1 MFPKLKN
8 RRRIRKL
15 TLETERT
22 FIFRSRGASKLGWC
36 EQCQAEV
43 ELMSVADAAQ
53 ETKFSELALY
63 QLIESGYLHFE
74 REGAVNI
81 LVCLHSLRRN
91 QRSLEEADS
100 NKDRKETINEGK
112 D

>member
-1 MFPKLKN
+1 MFSKLKA

-22 FIFRSRGASKLGWC
+22 FIFRSRGASRLGWC

-63 QLIESGYLHFE
+63 QLIEAGALHFE

-81 LVCLHSLRRN
+81 LVCLDSLRRN
-91 QRSLEEADS
+91 QRSLEES
-100 NKDRKETINEGK
+100 RQEQTWEG
-112 D
+112 DNQ